1 VPGPTIALD
10 NPGRSRWSA
19 SRGWPSQTRIPEV
32 TAARPDDGRSRL
44 RRPGV
49 GAISG
54 GVHDVP
60 GVAIERRRDALPS
73 RTARG
78 ELVRAVGDQLARAA
92 LTIGPVITLTLPVA
106 AWWIAH
112 RIARS
117 ESSGALIPERPSRGG
132 PAAIVIRWAEA
143 TIYASDEYGRL
154 GQRSIGAARIDVER

>member
-44 RRPGV
+44 RRPGF

-78 ELVRAVGDQLARAA
+78 ELVRAVGGQLARSAR
-92 LTIGPVITLTLPVA
+92 LIGPVITLPVA
-106 AWWIAH
+106 AWWIA
-112 RIARS
+112 RRMARS
-117 ESSGALIPERPSRGG
+117 ESSGALIPERLSRGD

-143 TIYASDEYGRL
+143 TIYGTDEYGRL
-154 GQRSIGAARIDVER
+154 RQRSFSAARIDVER